1 MSQVVLELDLFCPL
15 CESFASSPF
24 GGKWGI
30 GSCPRNITQYHFD
43 SVTKARV
50 HMQMEVL
57 GFVPRQNSVSSI
69 LHGNYPDVR
78 SASNDPKTVL
88 DQVSTSMI
96 QLYDSKYRVT
106 ADVANLREQCRK
118 TVEAVVANCTD
129 VFPSGTRV
137 VVFGSCANGFGSPS
151 SDLDMCLQ
159 LPPNASL
166 PAIGDDEENNGALAM
181 AKLAEKLVE
190 VGLEDVDTVRLTA
203 RIPVLMFNYPIITSS
218 GEKILLDCDLSMQ
231 NPLACLNTS
240 LLLSYATISPQTRVL
255 VSIIKRW
262 AKTRDINSPQF
273 HTLSSYGYILML
285 LHFLTH
291 HTTTIHGKI
300 VPYHEE
306 NARREGQYLTNQP
319 LLPNLQRMQQ
329 EWPHSPRGTAY
340 SEMRE
345 KPKHQSCSMPHPTE
359 SSFTVNT
366 YFYRVVDQAQ
376 KDNLKQRFAPTQS
389 GFDPSV
395 AVLLAEFFRYY
406 AYNFDF
412 KKHVVSLNSN
422 FGAGLI
428 EKEAKAESD
437 GWSVYRQ
444 ILAIEDPFETF
455 YDVAHVLKP
464 GTFQRVKR
472 EFAMAYSKLVDA
484 MTGNRDASWSSGS
497 ASKVNLLS
505 MSGNEIVDWLC
516 EPLPEDD
523 KED

>member
-1 MSQVVLELDLFCPL
+1 
-15 CESFASSPF
+15 
-24 GGKWGI
+24 
-30 GSCPRNITQYHFD
+30 
-43 SVTKARV
+43 
-50 HMQMEVL
+50 
-57 GFVPRQNSVSSI
+57 
-69 LHGNYPDVR
+69 
-78 SASNDPKTVL
+78 
-88 DQVSTSMI
+88 
-96 QLYDSKYRVT
+96 
-106 ADVANLREQCRK
+106 
-118 TVEAVVANCTD
+118 
-129 VFPSGTRV
+129 
-137 VVFGSCANGFGSPS
+137 
-151 SDLDMCLQ
+151 
-159 LPPNASL
+159 
-166 PAIGDDEENNGALAM
+166 
-181 AKLAEKLVE
+181 
-190 VGLEDVDTVRLTA
+190 
-203 RIPVLMFNYPIITSS
+203 
-218 GEKILLDCDLSMQ
+218 
-231 NPLACLNTS
+231 
-240 LLLSYATISPQTRVL
+240 
-255 VSIIKRW
+255 
-262 AKTRDINSPQF
+262 
-273 HTLSSYGYILML
+273 
-285 LHFLTH
+285 
-291 HTTTIHGKI
+291 
-300 VPYHEE
+300 
-306 NARREGQYLTNQP
+306 
-319 LLPNLQRMQQ
+319 
-329 EWPHSPRGTAY
+329 
-340 SEMRE
+340 
-345 KPKHQSCSMPHPTE
+345 MPHPTE

>member
-1 MSQVVLELDLFCPL
+1 
-15 CESFASSPF
+15 
-24 GGKWGI
+24 
-30 GSCPRNITQYHFD
+30 
-43 SVTKARV
+43 
-50 HMQMEVL
+50 
-57 GFVPRQNSVSSI
+57 
-69 LHGNYPDVR
+69 
-78 SASNDPKTVL
+78 
-88 DQVSTSMI
+88 MI

-106 ADVANLREQCRK
+106 AEVANLREQCRK
-118 TVEAVVANCTD
+118 TVEAVVASCNA
-129 VFPSGTRV
+129 VFPAGTRV

-159 LPPNASL
+159 LPPNTSL
-166 PAIGDDEENNGALAM
+166 PTIGEEEENNGAAAM
-181 AKLAEKLVE
+181 ARLAEKLKE

-203 RIPVLMFNYPIITSS
+203 RIPVLMFNYPIITPS

-291 HTTTIHGKI
+291 HATTIQGNV
-300 VPYHEE
+300 VPYYEGD
-306 NARREGQYLTNQP
+306 ARRGGQYLEKQP
-319 LLPNLQRMQQ
+319 LLPNLQWMDPS
-329 EWPHSPRGTAY
+329 WPHSPRGTTY
-340 SEMRE
+340 SERRE
-345 KPKHQSCSMPHPTE
+345 KPKEQSCLMPHPTE
-359 SSFTVNT
+359 TSFTVNT
-366 YFYRVVDQAQ
+366 HFYRVADQAQ

-395 AVLLAEFFRYY
+395 AILLAEFFRYY
-406 AYNFDF
+406 MYAFCFDF
-412 KKHVVSLNSN
+412 KKHVVSLNTN
-422 FGAGLI
+422 YGTGLI

-437 GWSVYRQ
+437 AWSVYRQ

-484 MTGNRDASWSSGS
+484 MTGNRDASWSGGVDLH
-497 ASKVNLLS
+497 A
-505 MSGNEIVDWLC
+505 MSGDDVVEWLC
-516 EPLPEDD
+516 EPLSSE
-523 KED
+523 EEE